1 MVQLLTLNDT
11 QMTASREKLPDIVK
25 EAFFASHDGVSTDE
39 PLCDDDKLKVFDAVV
54 QHRARTVG
62 ILVAVTE
69 ARHLLLNIRKS
80 GKLGPV
86 VDKRYRGN
94 HDPYK
99 YVAETAARI
108 TEDRHRTTVDR
119 ILCDPVM
126 RTDFDGVASQFRT
139 DASAKDI
146 RLAAMSL
153 RKAKQ
158 LQPAVAQKLLPPTR
172 IIRLSVT
179 EIRADG
185 SQVPRSPGTYVF
197 GTSSQCLYV
206 GEADNLFQRVVKGHC
221 VHSDRQQLA
230 QHLWQHGPDDV
241 FVEIRSYE
249 GVADAKR
256 KPIRRALES
265 ELIATRR
272 PAFNIQGR

>member
-1 MVQLLTLNDT
+1 MPSSDALL
-11 QMTASREKLPDIVK
+11 DIVK
-25 EAFFASHDGVSTDE
+25 HAFFASHDGVSTDE
-39 PLCDDDKLKVFDAVV
+39 LLCDDEKLNLFDSFV
-54 QHRARTVG
+54 QQRAQAAG
-62 ILVAVTE
+62 IAVTVTA

-86 VDKRYRGN
+86 VEKRYRGN

-119 ILCDPVM
+119 ILCDPAM
-126 RTDFDGVASQFRT
+126 RSDFDDVAGQFRT
-139 DASAKDI
+139 DATIKDI

-158 LQPAVAQKLLPPTR
+158 LQPLVAQKLLPPTR
-172 IIRLSVT
+172 VIRLSVT
-179 EIRADG
+179 AIRADG
-185 SQVPRSPGTYVF
+185 SQVPRAPGTYVF
-197 GTSSQCLYV
+197 GTSVHCLYV
-206 GEADNLFQRVVKGHC
+206 GEADDLHRRVVKEHC

-249 GVADAKR
+249 GVPDARR
-256 KPIRRALES
+256 KPIRRALEA
-265 ELIATRR
+265 ELIESRR

>member
-1 MVQLLTLNDT
+1 MDARDTLL
-11 QMTASREKLPDIVK
+11 DIVR
-25 EAFFASHDGVSTDE
+25 EAFFASHNGVSTDE
-39 PLCDDDKLKVFDAVV
+39 LLCDDDKLVVFDAVV
-54 QHRARTVG
+54 QQRARSAG
-62 ILVAVTE
+62 IPVTITE

-119 ILCDPVM
+119 ILCDPAM
-126 RTDFDGVASQFRT
+126 RADFDGLASQFRT

-158 LQPAVAQKLLPPTR
+158 LQPSVAQKLLPPSR

-179 EIRADG
+179 AIRADG
-185 SQVPRSPGTYVF
+185 SQVPRAPGTYVF

-206 GEADNLFQRVVKGHC
+206 GEADDLYQRVVKGHC

-256 KPIRRALES
+256 KQIRRALES
-265 ELIATRR
+265 ELIETRR
-272 PAFNIQGR
+272 PAYNVQGR

>member
-1 MVQLLTLNDT
+1 MVLRDILL
-11 QMTASREKLPDIVK
+11 DIVR

-39 PLCDDDKLKVFDAVV
+39 LLCDDDKLVSFDTVV
-54 QHRARTVG
+54 QQRARTAG
-62 ILVAVTE
+62 ILISVTE

-119 ILCDPVM
+119 ILCDPAM
-126 RTDFDGVASQFRT
+126 RTDFDEVASQFRT
-139 DASAKDI
+139 AASTKDI

-158 LQPAVAQKLLPPTR
+158 LQPLVAQKLLPPTR

-185 SQVPRSPGTYVF
+185 SQVPRAPGTYVF

-206 GEADNLFQRVVKGHC
+206 GEADDLYRRVVKEHC

-249 GVADAKR
+249 GVPDATK
-256 KPIRRALES
+256 KPVRRALES
-265 ELIATRR
+265 ELIGTRR

>member
-1 MVQLLTLNDT
+1 M
-11 QMTASREKLPDIVK
+11 MASRDIQLDIVK
-25 EAFFASHDGVSTDE
+25 AAFFASHDGVSTDE
-39 PLCDDDKLKVFDAVV
+39 LLCDDVKLAVFDTVV
-54 QHRARTVG
+54 QQQARTAG
-62 ILVAVTE
+62 FSITVAE

-126 RTDFDGVASQFRT
+126 RSDFDDVAGQFRNAAT
-139 DASAKDI
+139 AKDI

-158 LQPAVAQKLLPPTR
+158 LPPLLAQKLLPPSR
-172 IIRLSVT
+172 IIRLSVV

-185 SQVPRSPGTYVF
+185 SRVPRAPGTYVF

-206 GEADNLFQRVVKGHC
+206 GEADDLHRRVVKEHC

-249 GVADAKR
+249 GVEDVKR

-265 ELIATRR
+265 ELIETRR

>member
-1 MVQLLTLNDT
+1 MPSSDALL
-11 QMTASREKLPDIVK
+11 DIVK
-25 EAFFASHDGVSTDE
+25 HAFFASHDGVSTDE
-39 PLCDDDKLKVFDAVV
+39 LLCDDEKLNLFDSFV
-54 QHRARTVG
+54 QQRAQSAG
-62 ILVAVTE
+62 IAVTVTA

-86 VDKRYRGN
+86 VEKRYRGN

-119 ILCDPVM
+119 ILCDPAM
-126 RTDFDGVASQFRT
+126 RSDFDDVAGQFRT
-139 DASAKDI
+139 DATVKDI

-158 LQPAVAQKLLPPTR
+158 LQPLVAQKLLPPTR
-172 IIRLSVT
+172 VIRLSVT
-179 EIRADG
+179 AIRADG
-185 SQVPRSPGTYVF
+185 SQVPRAPGTYVF
-197 GTSSQCLYV
+197 GTSVHCLYV
-206 GEADNLFQRVVKGHC
+206 GEADDLYRRVVKEHC

-249 GVADAKR
+249 GVPDARR
-256 KPIRRALES
+256 KPIRRALEA
-265 ELIATRR
+265 ELIESRR

>member
-1 MVQLLTLNDT
+1 M
-11 QMTASREKLPDIVK
+11 MASEENLFDIVK
-25 EAFFASHDGVSTDE
+25 EAFFACHDGVSTDE
-39 PLCDDDKLKVFDAVV
+39 LLCDDDKLAVFDTVV
-54 QHRARTVG
+54 RQQARAAG
-62 ILVAVTE
+62 IPVTETE

-86 VDKRYRGN
+86 VEKRYRGN

-108 TEDRHRTTVDR
+108 TEDRHRTTIDR
-119 ILCDPVM
+119 ILCDPFM
-126 RTDFDGVASQFRT
+126 RVDFDGVAGQFRT
-139 DASAKDI
+139 DASPKDI

-158 LQPAVAQKLLPPTR
+158 LQPLVAQKLLPPTR
-172 IIRLSVT
+172 ITRLSVT

-185 SQVPRSPGTYVF
+185 SQVPRAPGTYVF

-206 GEADNLFQRVVKGHC
+206 GEADDLYRRIVKEHC

-241 FVEIRSYE
+241 FVEVRSYE

-256 KPIRRALES
+256 KPIRRALEA
-265 ELIATRR
+265 ELIETRR

>member
-1 MVQLLTLNDT
+1 MPSSDALL
-11 QMTASREKLPDIVK
+11 DIVK
-25 EAFFASHDGVSTDE
+25 QAFFHSHDGVSTDE
-39 PLCDDDKLKVFDAVV
+39 LLCDDDRLRIFDAFVE
-54 QHRARTVG
+54 QRARASG
-62 ILVAVTE
+62 IAISVTE
-69 ARHLLLNIRKS
+69 ARHRLLNIRKS

-86 VDKRYRGN
+86 VDKKYRGH

-99 YVAETAARI
+99 HVAETAARI
-108 TEDRHRTTVDR
+108 CEDRYRTTVDR

-126 RTDFDGVASQFRT
+126 RADFDDAAGQFRT

-158 LQPAVAQKLLPPTR
+158 LPPLVAQKLLPPTCVMQ
-172 IIRLSVT
+172 LSVT
-179 EIRADG
+179 AIQQDG
-185 SQVPRSPGTYVF
+185 SQVPRAPGTYVF
-197 GTSSQCLYV
+197 SSSSRCLYV
-206 GEADNLFQRVVKGHC
+206 GEADDLHRRVVKEHC

-230 QHLWQHGPDDV
+230 HHLWQHGPDDV

-249 GVADAKR
+249 GIPDAR
-256 KPIRRALES
+256 KKPVRRALES
-265 ELIATRR
+265 ELIEARR

>member
-1 MVQLLTLNDT
+1 MPSSDALL
-11 QMTASREKLPDIVK
+11 DIVK
-25 EAFFASHDGVSTDE
+25 QAFFHSYDGVSTDE
-39 PLCDDDKLKVFDAVV
+39 LLCDDDKLCVFDAFA
-54 QHRARTVG
+54 QQRARATG
-62 ILVAVTE
+62 IAVTVTE
-69 ARHLLLNIRKS
+69 ARHLLLNLRKS

-99 YVAETAARI
+99 HIAETAARI
-108 TEDRHRTTVDR
+108 CEDRHRTTVDR
-119 ILCDPVM
+119 ILCDPAM
-126 RTDFDGVASQFRT
+126 RSDFDKAAGQFRT

-158 LQPAVAQKLLPPTR
+158 LRPLVAQTLLRPTR
-172 IIRLSVT
+172 VIQLSVT
-179 EIRADG
+179 AIQQDG
-185 SQVPRSPGTYVF
+185 SQVPRVPGTYVF
-197 GTSSQCLYV
+197 SSSSQCLYV
-206 GEADNLFQRVVKGHC
+206 GEADDLHRRVVKEHC

-230 QHLWQHGPDDV
+230 HHLWQHGPDDV

-249 GVADAKR
+249 GTPDAKK
-256 KPIRRALES
+256 KPVRRALEA
-265 ELIATRR
+265 ELIETRR

>member
-1 MVQLLTLNDT
+1 M
-11 QMTASREKLPDIVK
+11 ASRDNLPDIIV

-39 PLCDDDKLKVFDAVV
+39 LLCDDDKLIGFDSVV
-54 QHRARTVG
+54 QQRARTAG
-62 ILVAVTE
+62 IAVSVTE

-119 ILCDPVM
+119 ILCDPAM
-126 RTDFDGVASQFRT
+126 RSDFDEIANQFRT
-139 DASAKDI
+139 DATAKDI

-153 RKAKQ
+153 RKAKL
-158 LQPAVAQKLLPPTR
+158 LQPLVAQKLMPPTR

-185 SQVPRSPGTYVF
+185 SKVPRAPGTYVF

-206 GEADNLFQRVVKGHC
+206 GEADDLHRRVVKEHC

-256 KPIRRALES
+256 KPIRRALEA
-265 ELIATRR
+265 ELIETRR
-272 PAFNIQGR
+272 PAFNVQGR